1 MSDRDQQ
8 SLRNRGAERDGA
20 ANGAARGAASRGRP
34 LPKGSA
40 ARPATMP
47 DPFRYTMNDLVAQT
61 EIPARTIRYYIQEGL
76 LPPAHGRG
84 PGATYDAE
92 HLVRLKAIALL
103 RQQHLPLAQ
112 IRERLGNLTERDLSA
127 MLEIDEEPV
136 EDLWR
141 RIELLPDL
149 ELHVRER
156 GGRRDYKLFAL
167 VEAIKMLVQDQVRP
181 DAAYPGGRP

>member
-8 SLRNRGAERDGA
+8 TLRNRGAERDGSL
-20 ANGAARGAASRGRP
+20 GRGRP

-61 EIPARTIRYYIQEGL
+61 DVPARTIRYYIQEGL

-84 PGATYDAE
+84 PGATYDAG
-92 HLVRLKAIALL
+92 HLVRLRAIALL
-103 RQQHLPLAQ
+103 RQQHVPLAQ
-112 IRERLGNLTERDLSA
+112 INDRLANLTERDLAA
-127 MLEIDEEPV
+127 MLQIDEEPV

-149 ELHVRER
+149 ELQVRER
-156 GGRRDYKLFAL
+156 GGKRDYKLFAL
-167 VEAIKMLVQDQVRP
+167 VEAIKMLVQDTVRP
-181 DAAYPGGRP
+181 DAAPPGGRA

>member
-1 MSDRDQQ
+1 MSDRDHQT
-8 SLRNRGAERDGA
+8 LRNRDAERDG
-20 ANGAARGAASRGRP
+20 GVGRGRP

-40 ARPATMP
+40 ARPAAMP

-61 EIPARTIRYYIQEGL
+61 GVPARTVRYYIQEGL

-84 PGATYDAE
+84 PGATYDAG
-92 HLVRLKAIALL
+92 HLVRLRAIALL
-103 RQQHLPLAQ
+103 RQQHVPLAQ
-112 IRERLGNLTERDLSA
+112 IGERLSNLTERDLSA
-127 MLEIDEEPV
+127 MLEIDEEPA

-156 GGRRDYKLFAL
+156 GGRKDYRLLAL
-167 VEAIKMLVQDQVRP
+167 VEAIKMLVKDEVRP
-181 DAAYPGGRP
+181 NATIGGWRP

>member
-1 MSDRDQQ
+1 MSDRDHHSQ
-8 SLRNRGAERDGA
+8 RNRGAERDGV
-20 ANGAARGAASRGRP
+20 GRGRP

-40 ARPATMP
+40 ARPAALP

-61 EIPARTIRYYIQEGL
+61 EVPARTIRYYIQEGL

-84 PGATYDAE
+84 PGATYDAG

-103 RQQHLPLAQ
+103 RQQHVPLAQ
-112 IRERLGNLTERDLSA
+112 INERLANLTERDLSA
-127 MLEIDEEPV
+127 MLEIEEEPV
-136 EDLWR
+136 EDIWR

-156 GGRRDYKLFAL
+156 GGRRDYRLFAL
-167 VEAIKMLVQDQVRP
+167 VEAIKMLVRDEVRP
-181 DAAYPGGRP
+181 DAAATGGRA